1 MEQRAILPNAKLRRG
16 MPEQVPLLLIG
27 RLALDQQFQGLG
39 LGSDL
44 LADALRRC
52 LAASEIAGIRGVVAH
67 AIDDDA
73 VGFYQRH
80 GFVISPL
87 GTRIM
92 LMPIELVR
100 ALFED

>member
-1 MEQRAILPNAKLRRG
+1 MPGANQRRETLEQA
-16 MPEQVPLLLIG
+16 PLLLIG
-27 RLALDQQFQGLG
+27 RLALDQQFQGFG
-39 LGSDL
+39 PGSDL

-52 LAASEIAGIRGVVAH
+52 RAASEIARFRGVIAH

-73 VGFYQRH
+73 VGFYKRH
-80 GFVISPL
+80 GFGVSPL

-100 ALFED
+100 APFVD